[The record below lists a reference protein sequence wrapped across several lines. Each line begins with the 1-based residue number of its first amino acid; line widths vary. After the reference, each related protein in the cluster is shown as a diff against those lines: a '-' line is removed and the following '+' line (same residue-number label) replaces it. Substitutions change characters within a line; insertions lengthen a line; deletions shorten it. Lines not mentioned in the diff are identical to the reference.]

1 MPEMVRVRL
10 RSVDG
15 SEMPELIVRIEL
27 GEEAGCLENSFQRLC
42 RPRRP
47 T

>member
-1 MPEMVRVRL
+1 VRLRVRTTDGTALPEMV
-10 RSVDG
+10 
-15 SEMPELIVRIEL
+15 VRIAL

>member
-1 MPEMVRVRL
+1 
-10 RSVDG
+10 
-15 SEMPELIVRIEL
+15 VRIAL

-47 T
+47 NL

>member
-1 MPEMVRVRL
+1 MRA
-10 RSVDG
+10 SDG
-15 SEMPELIVRIEL
+15 TVLPELVVRPAL
-27 GEEAGCLENSFQRLC
+27 GMEAGCLENSFQRLC

>member
-1 MPEMVRVRL
+1 VRTTDGTALPEMV
-10 RSVDG
+10 
-15 SEMPELIVRIEL
+15 VRIAL